1 MNKSVP
7 PILSKRTMEIMAKL
21 KEERK
26 NRFDREDNK
35 ERINFSKSSFSIL
48 HLKYDELVSEKRE
61 LRLPIKYK
69 ELLNA
74 FINLEHMINLN
85 KMKSPYQIN
94 TFENL
99 KIGIE
104 SMTHHTFNMKILK
117 QILYIVPHFYITK
130 YVKKNNINYFKLND
144 DEINKNYDLA
154 VEIPADYQERM
165 SKNYEK
171 DFNFIN
177 INYYAENDEKFIPN
191 KAVLNNNKIEKR
203 K

>member
-130 YVKKNNINYFKLND
+130 YVKKTNINYFKLND

-154 VEIPADYQERM
+154 VEIPADTKKE
-165 SKNYEK
+165 
-171 DFNFIN
+171 
-177 INYYAENDEKFIPN
+177 
-191 KAVLNNNKIEKR
+191 
-203 K
+203 